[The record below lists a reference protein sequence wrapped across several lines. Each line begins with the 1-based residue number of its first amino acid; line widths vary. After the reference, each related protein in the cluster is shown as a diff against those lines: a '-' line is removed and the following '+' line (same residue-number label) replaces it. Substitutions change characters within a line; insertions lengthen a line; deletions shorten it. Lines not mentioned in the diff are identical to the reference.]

1 MLIRLAENN
10 SVSFGEGVE
19 REVIYFVFLGFV
31 GEKNKLKWLVEQT
44 DNFHTLCIQ
53 IAAHSRRFVCVKRR
67 LALETFGAICALMMI
82 HGLTPE
88 PLDPCIFQFIIHG
101 QDLHSLHEGFVGEWH
116 PELRMLI
123 RDWKEA
129 GPQGDIQFMQSNLG
143 SYNNMAV
150 RLCSVL
156 LSRWS
161 TELEFH

>member
-67 LALETFGAICALMMI
+67 LALETFGCNMR
-82 HGLTPE
+82 
-88 PLDPCIFQFIIHG
+88 LDDDTRAHTGAPRPMH
-101 QDLHSLHEGFVGEWH
+101 L
-116 PELRMLI
+116 
-123 RDWKEA
+123 
-129 GPQGDIQFMQSNLG
+129 
-143 SYNNMAV
+143 
-150 RLCSVL
+150 SVHY
-156 LSRWS
+156 SRS
-161 TELEFH
+161 RSPFTS